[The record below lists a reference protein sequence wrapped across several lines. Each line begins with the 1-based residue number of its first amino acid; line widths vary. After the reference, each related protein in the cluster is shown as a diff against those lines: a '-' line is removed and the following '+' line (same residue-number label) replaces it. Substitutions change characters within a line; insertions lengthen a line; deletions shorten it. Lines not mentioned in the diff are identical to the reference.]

1 MPAFGVYPV
10 ADALTEGE
18 EVSSTYE
25 GRHVTLLE
33 SELIHKAGNVG
44 GLVDKGNPVVFD
56 ITEGHGVGIAF
67 TDAAA
72 ATDLVAIDTEGIWIV
87 DVVAADDGGNIAVGG
102 GDVLYINNVTAVVSK
117 IATGATQVPFGY
129 ALGIIATP
137 GNIERIAVKLHWS
150 PVDNWI
156 RDLEPF
162 YFGDGLD
169 VNLTYDS
176 ATGQLILTAPT
187 VTHDTSGLKIVA
199 AQAAGHNEQGIA
211 WYADANYSGVMTA
224 TFLYGCGTWVNLAT
238 SFDGA
243 AVRGVVAAQDNGIF
257 ATTLTEC
264 ATTDLVY
271 GMRAEC
277 ITQASVHGLYA
288 FSLNAPI
295 ATTAAHRAIFYA
307 DNVESVGHLVAQ
319 KSGVSGGC
327 LALAYVNGSG
337 YSDVYYVNLWQS

>member
-10 ADALTEGE
+10 ADALAEGDE
-18 EVSSTYE
+18 ISSTGE

-44 GLVDKGNPVVFD
+44 GFVDKGNPVVFD
-56 ITEGHGVGIAF
+56 VTEGHGVGIAF
-67 TDAAA
+67 TSAEA
-72 ATDLVAIDTEGIWIV
+72 ATDLVAIDTEGIWVV

-137 GNIERIAVKLHWS
+137 GNIERIAVKVHWS

-156 RDLEPF
+156 RDDEEF
-162 YFGDGLD
+162 WFGDGLD
-169 VNLTYDS
+169 VSLDYDS
-176 ATGQLILTAPT
+176 ATGQLMLIAPT

-199 AQAAGHNEQGIA
+199 TQVAGHNEQGIA

-224 TFLYGCGTWVNLAT
+224 TYLYGCGCWINLDPT
-238 SFDGA
+238 FDGA
-243 AVRGVVAAQDNGIF
+243 AVYGVVAAQDNGIY

-288 FSLNAPI
+288 FSINAPA
-295 ATTAAHRAIFYA
+295 ATTAAHRAIFYS
-307 DNVESVGHLVAQ
+307 DNPESCGQTVTNRTVQVG
-319 KSGVSGGC
+319 S
-327 LALAYVNGSG
+327 LAIAYVNGSG
-337 YSDVYYVNLWQS
+337 HDHVFYVNLYEA